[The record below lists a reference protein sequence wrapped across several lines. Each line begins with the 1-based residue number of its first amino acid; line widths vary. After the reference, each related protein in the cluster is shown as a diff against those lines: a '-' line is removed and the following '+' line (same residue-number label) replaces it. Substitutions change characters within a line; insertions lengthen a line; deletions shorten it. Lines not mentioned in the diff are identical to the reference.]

1 MIIMITLYKSKTID
15 TNKVL
20 DGDIQ
25 LFILSFLKKK

>member
-15 TNKVL
+15 ANKVL

-25 LFILSFLKKK
+25 PFILSFLKKK